1 VFPQAIPEGDDETVP
16 PPVPALLTDK
26 LYSTAAKLAVTELAE
41 PMVTVHGP
49 VPLHAPDQP
58 VNVDAPSAVGVR
70 VTMAPVVKLAVH
82 VAPQLIPEGD
92 EVTVP
97 PPVPFLLTA
106 RPNWITLKLADTDSA
121 VSMVTEQVPVPLHAP
136 DQPMNVDVP
145 PGAAVSVT
153 TVPLAKLKEHV
164 GPQLIPEGDEVTV
177 PPPVPVLATLNPFW
191 TTSKLAVT
199 ELAEPMVTVQGPFPL
214 HAPDQPVNVDVP
226 PGAAVS
232 VTTVPLAKLKEHVG
246 PQLIPEGD
254 EVTVPSPVPVLA
266 TFNPFWTTLKLAV
279 TELAAFMVTV
289 HGPIPLHAPVHP
301 VNVDAPSAA
310 GVRVTMA
317 PVVKLAVHVAPQL
330 IPAGDDV
337 MPPPPAPVL
346 LTVRLYWTRLKLAV
360 TNFAASTVT
369 EHVPPVPLHAPDQPV
384 NAEAESATAVSVT
397 TVAAVKLAEHVPPHT
412 MPPGDDVTEPPPVP
426 VLLTVRPYGTNARS
440 EDASATDGVS
450 GGGGAVSCGGGI
462 VSGRTERS
470 GFGSTTSGEVCCWS
484 AAASADGGAT
494 SGKGL

>member
-1 VFPQAIPEGDDETVP
+1 
-16 PPVPALLTDK
+16 LLTDK

-121 VSMVTEQVPVPLHAP
+121 VS
-136 DQPMNVDVP
+136 
-145 PGAAVSVT
+145 
-153 TVPLAKLKEHV
+153 
-164 GPQLIPEGDEVTV
+164 
-177 PPPVPVLATLNPFW
+177 
-191 TTSKLAVT
+191 
-199 ELAEPMVTVQGPFPL
+199 MVTVQGPFPL

>member
-136 DQPMNVDVP
+136 DQPM
-145 PGAAVSVT
+145 
-153 TVPLAKLKEHV
+153 
-164 GPQLIPEGDEVTV
+164 
-177 PPPVPVLATLNPFW
+177 
-191 TTSKLAVT
+191 
-199 ELAEPMVTVQGPFPL
+199 
-214 HAPDQPVNVDVP
+214 NVDVP